1 MSLLEI
7 KIGSLQAE
15 QLSQVVELD
24 KNCLGGLW
32 SREGYQRELESPNS
46 SLIVL
51 SISPSIRPLVSSNL
65 LETNSSVSTIPYLQD
80 ARHAP
85 LSTFVAN
92 EQIIGCGC
100 FWAILEEAHI
110 TLLMIDPDYQG
121 KGLGQLLLYSLLEDA
136 YKRQLERATLEVRV
150 SNEVAIS
157 LYKKFGFKIAGRRKG
172 YYQTTG
178 EDALILW
185 RGDLHRS
192 QFEQDL
198 KAWQKQIS
206 DRLAKNHWQLEEIE

>member
-1 MSLLEI
+1 MSLLELKLNPPQI
-7 KIGSLQAE
+7 E
-15 QLSQVVELD
+15 QLDRIVDLD
-24 KNCLGGLW
+24 KSCLGGLW
-32 SREGYQRELESPNS
+32 SLEGYQKELTSPNS
-46 SLIVL
+46 SLLVL
-51 SISPSIRPLVSSNL
+51 SIPTANVQ
-65 LETNSSVSTIPYLQD
+65 TNSKQKEEASLSSVSSSSVSS
-80 ARHAP
+80 
-85 LSTFVAN
+85 LSTNAIAN
-92 EQIIGCGC
+92 KEQIIGCGC

-110 TLLMIDPDYQG
+110 TLLMIHPDYQG
-121 KGLGQLLLYSLLEDA
+121 LGLGQLLLYSLLKDA

-157 LYKKFGFKIAGRRKG
+157 LYKKFGFQIAGRRKG

-198 KAWQKQIS
+198 KTWHEQIS
-206 DRLAKNHWQLEEIE
+206 DRLAKNHWQLQGIE